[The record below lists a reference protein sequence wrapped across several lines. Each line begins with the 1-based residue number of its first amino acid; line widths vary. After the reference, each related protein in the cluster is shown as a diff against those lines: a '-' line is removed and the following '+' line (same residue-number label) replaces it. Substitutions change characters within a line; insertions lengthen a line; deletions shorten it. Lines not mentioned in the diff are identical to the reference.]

1 MQCATHVFRGLRSS
15 DGRRQAPRTAQN
27 PFNTSHLAKT
37 YTKPYTVTHYPCP
50 GRKSPEIQD
59 VTISRKALKIRCPKG
74 RPGSTPG
81 PGTCDSSDL
90 GRDRGGRWG
99 RVSRTCPRS
108 RSPPSAF
115 ARDHHAGGSRA
126 SLRGAFRRTS
136 SSARVASP
144 PSTARRRRFALTHH
158 GAARRPALARSPRR
172 PAGDR
177 PRVRPSCQHCSSK

>member
-99 RVSRTCPRS
+99 RVSPNV
-108 RSPPSAF
+108 SPIAF
-115 ARDHHAGGSRA
+115 AT
-126 SLRGAFRRTS
+126 L
-136 SSARVASP
+136 
-144 PSTARRRRFALTHH
+144 
-158 GAARRPALARSPRR
+158 
-172 PAGDR
+172 
-177 PRVRPSCQHCSSK
+177 RVRPQSSCRHREPRELAGRAPA